1 MAPVTD
7 KLGLSCFRSRSR
19 EIPSP
24 TKHLHTKRS
33 SVGGAPML
41 SASSSNNHSL
51 FSFGRTGPDAV
62 SGPDA
67 VEPEPEHPNQYSFLP
82 EVSFDDFQTSI
93 EESASD
99 DLKLTQFPSPTGEG
113 SILASQGFGEGR
125 MVERPNT
132 FRNGA
137 AARAPAHLG
146 QPQEQQPQSA
156 RPSRIGPVFT
166 RPSASNRQPSI
177 SSTASTMSRGSDVN
191 RDQATIRP
199 KRQNQHPPISNSSFV
214 TKQPRK
220 SVGSG
225 LHDTADYGNG
235 SGVRRRPSLALNNT
249 DRTGI
254 DSTRSSID
262 GNSHYPDTSRNM
274 TASRAA
280 KIKTLSQP
288 PTPRASHANA
298 SADSSILSV
307 DQNKASTAGPRSPRA
322 GKSGASTPGSSRR
335 ISVLPG
341 HPSHHASGLGARTVS
356 PTDAQRMK
364 RRSFM
369 PDAHNNDSQN
379 NLMIL
384 QPPPPPSDRPSSKSP
399 SMLPRK
405 TSTPVSQR
413 TTPDPNRKSYSS
425 GFSVGSIVS
434 NNTVRTS
441 TGSLQPRTQQNTG
454 SRLPAPKS
462 MSSIPS
468 PNDDDED
475 VPPVPAI
482 PKVYESPKDSPA
494 ELSFLDKRKSNLGL
508 DNSSLRS
515 SSTASLSGAP
525 VQEKAKVQRKRSTR
539 KVAQNSGMDLEK
551 RNQPVQSVQPKRNFK
566 SMNLPPL
573 TVGPL
578 STPTV
583 NKIARLQHDQGQTDR
598 KISSPPARQMKTPTT
613 PMTASRS
620 TFFPRRKEV
629 AHYRSTSSV
638 HQNRIAE
645 SPLVAVDT
653 SSSESANETAAKPSV
668 SPYLSSS
675 VPKEGGLEQHFFKRS
690 QTGSEVRE
698 ADEVANNAA
707 AQPKPSGPRAQR
719 QPSVT
724 IPKSSV
730 KSPVQQSSPEDPQ
743 TPSSMSSL
751 RRKLSLSWKRSS
763 SKTEKHADNNTATKH
778 DAMPPPRL
786 PVSATSGNSV
796 SVKASSP
803 SVSAKSSALQLDSA
817 RRKASGASLNSGS
830 IHHGRNR
837 SDVAQGAQT
846 QSTTGRLGRIDSG
859 EAPTVR
865 PTASSSVMQK
875 FLRTKASAAKI
886 QQQQQSEMF
895 TADLDKDDLIAEEE
909 IKKLG
914 SRRKETEIAAKT
926 LDTLRRRATPKERVS
941 SQDAIKIAM
950 LNIYERG
957 EIIDYKDIYFCGT
970 QNAQKVIGDL
980 NSKTPNF
987 GYDDDRGDYTIII
1000 GDHLAYRYEI
1010 VDVLGKG
1017 SFGQVV
1023 RCIDHKTG
1031 VLVAVKIIRNKKRF
1045 HQQALVEVNILQ
1057 KLREWV
1063 SQVERWWISSRVL
1076 TAGDRTLRTGTAW
1089 SISPT
1094 ASTSESTCAYL
1105 PSCWI

>member
-1 MAPVTD
+1 MPHSALLMAPVTD
-7 KLGLSCFRSRSR
+7 KLGFSCFRSRSR

-51 FSFGRTGPDAV
+51 FSFGRTGLDAV
-62 SGPDA
+62 SGPD
-67 VEPEPEHPNQYSFLP
+67 VLDPDPESTNQYGFLP

-99 DLKLTQFPSPTGEG
+99 ELKLTQFPSPTGEG
-113 SILASQGFGEGR
+113 SILASQGFGDSR
-125 MVERPNT
+125 MVERPST
-132 FRNGA
+132 LRNGA
-137 AARAPAHLG
+137 AARAPVHHS
-146 QPQEQQPQSA
+146 QPQEQHTQSP
-156 RPSRIGPVFT
+156 RPRTGPVFS
-166 RPSASNRQPSI
+166 RASASNRQASI
-177 SSTASTMSRGSDVN
+177 SSTTSTMSRSSDAN

-199 KRQNQHPPISNSSFV
+199 KRQNQHPPISSSSFV
-214 TKQPRK
+214 AKQPRK
-220 SVGSG
+220 PVGSG
-225 LHDTADYGNG
+225 MHDSVDYGNG
-235 SGVRRRPSLALNNT
+235 TGVRRRPSLASNV
-249 DRTGI
+249 DRTGA

-262 GNSHYPDTSRNM
+262 ANGHYPDTSRNM

-288 PTPRASHANA
+288 PPARASHAAA
-298 SADSSILSV
+298 STDSSILSV
-307 DQNKASTAGPRSPRA
+307 DQSKASTAGHRSPMA

-335 ISVLPG
+335 MSVLPG
-341 HPSHHASGLGARTVS
+341 HSSHHASGLGARTVS

-369 PDAHNNDSQN
+369 PDPNNNDSQN
-379 NLMIL
+379 TLMIL
-384 QPPPPPSDRPSSKSP
+384 QPPPPPPSDRPSSKSP

-425 GFSVGSIVS
+425 GFSVGSMTS

-441 TGSLQPRTQQNTG
+441 TGSLQPRTQPNTG
-454 SRLPAPKS
+454 SRLPAPKP

-468 PNDDDED
+468 PNDEEED

-482 PKVYESPKDSPA
+482 PKVYESPKESPA
-494 ELSFLDKRKSNLGL
+494 EPTFMDKRKSNLGL

-515 SSTASLSGAP
+515 TSTTSLSGAP
-525 VQEKAKVQRKRSTR
+525 AQEKAKMQRKRSTR
-539 KVAQNSGMDLEK
+539 KAVPNAGAEPEK
-551 RNQPVQSVQPKRNFK
+551 RVQPVQAAQPKRNFK
-566 SMNLPPL
+566 SMTLPPL

-583 NKIARLQHDQGQTDR
+583 NKIARLQTDQSHADR
-598 KISSPPARQMKTPTT
+598 KIGSPPARQMKTPTT

-620 TFFPRRKEV
+620 TFFPRRKEL
-629 AHYRSTSSV
+629 AHYRSTSSI
-638 HQNRIAE
+638 HHNRIVE
-645 SPLVAVDT
+645 SPLIAPDT
-653 SSSESANETAAKPSV
+653 SSSESVNEITRKPSV
-668 SPYLSSS
+668 SPFLSSS
-675 VPKEGGLEQHFFKRS
+675 VPKEGGFEQHFFKRS
-690 QTGSEVRE
+690 QTGNEVRDAE
-698 ADEVANNAA
+698 EVAPTAPP
-707 AQPKPSGPRAQR
+707 QPKPSGPRAPR

-724 IPKSSV
+724 IPKNSV

-763 SKTEKHADNNTATKH
+763 SKTEKHPENNTNTKH

-786 PVSATSGNSV
+786 PVSTTNSSIPAKTTS
-796 SVKASSP
+796 A
-803 SVSAKSSALQLDSA
+803 SVSAKTSSLQLDPS
-817 RRKASGASLNSGS
+817 RRKASTTSLNTGA
-830 IHHGRNR
+830 HHSRNR
-837 SDVAQGAQT
+837 SDVSQGAQG
-846 QSTTGRLGRIDSG
+846 QSTTARLARIDSG
-859 EAPTVR
+859 EVATVR

-875 FLRTKASAAKI
+875 FLRTKASTAKI

-895 TADLDKDDLIAEEE
+895 TADLDKDDLIAEDE

-941 SQDAIKIAM
+941 PQDAIRIAM

-980 NSKTPNF
+980 NSKSPNF
-987 GYDDDRGDYTIII
+987 GYDDDRGDYTIVI

-1063 SQVERWWISSRVL
+1063 SLEIRGPSFFSRTSANDHMVY
-1076 TAGDRTLRTGTAW
+1076 RTPRIGTAW
-1089 SISPT
+1089 
-1094 ASTSESTCAYL
+1094 
-1105 PSCWI
+1105 

>member
-24 TKHLHTKRS
+24 TKRLHTKRS

-67 VEPEPEHPNQYSFLP
+67 VEPESDLSNQYGFLP

-113 SILASQGFGEGR
+113 SILASQGFGDSR

-137 AARAPAHLG
+137 TPRAPAQHG
-146 QPQEQQPQSA
+146 QPQEQQLQSA
-156 RPSRIGPVFT
+156 RPPRTGPVFT
-166 RPSASNRQPSI
+166 RPSVSNRQTSI
-177 SSTASTMSRGSDVN
+177 SSTTSTMSRSSDAN

-214 TKQPRK
+214 PKQSRK
-220 SVGSG
+220 SAGSG
-225 LHDTADYGNG
+225 LHDPADYSNG
-235 SGVRRRPSLALNNT
+235 PGVRRRPSLASNA
-249 DRTGI
+249 DRTGV

-262 GNSHYPDTSRNM
+262 GNNHYPDTSRNM

-288 PTPRASHANA
+288 PPPRASHANT
-298 SADSSILSV
+298 SADSSVLSV

-335 ISVLPG
+335 MSVLPG

-369 PDAHNNDSQN
+369 PDPNNNESQN

-384 QPPPPPSDRPSSKSP
+384 QPPPPQPSDRPSSKSP

-425 GFSVGSIVS
+425 GFSVGSIAS

-441 TGSLQPRTQQNTG
+441 TGSLQPRTQQNPG

-468 PNDDDED
+468 PNDEDED

-494 ELSFLDKRKSNLGL
+494 EMSFLDKRKSNLGL

-539 KVAQNSGMDLEK
+539 KVAPNTGVDPEK
-551 RNQPVQSVQPKRNFK
+551 RPQPVQPMQPVQPVQPVQPKRNFK

-583 NKIARLQHDQGQTDR
+583 NKIARLAHDQGQTDR
-598 KISSPPARQMKTPTT
+598 KISSPPARQTKTPTT

-620 TFFPRRKEV
+620 TFFPRRKEL
-629 AHYRSTSSV
+629 AHYRSTSSI
-638 HQNRIAE
+638 HHNRIVE
-645 SPLVAVDT
+645 SPLIAADT
-653 SSSESANETAAKPSV
+653 SSSESVNETAMKPSV

-675 VPKEGGLEQHFFKRS
+675 VPKDGGLEQHFFKRS
-690 QTGSEVRE
+690 QTGSEIRD
-698 ADEVANNAA
+698 ADDAANNAA

-763 SKTEKHADNNTATKH
+763 SKTEKHADNNTVTKH

-786 PVSATSGNSV
+786 PVSATSGNSM
-796 SVKASSP
+796 SAKASSP
-803 SVSAKSSALQLDSA
+803 SVSAKSSALQLDST
-817 RRKASGASLNSGS
+817 RRKASGTSLNSTT

-837 SDVAQGAQT
+837 SDVSQGTQA
-846 QSTTGRLGRIDSG
+846 QSTTGRLARIDSG

-886 QQQQQSEMF
+886 QQQQNEMF

-941 SQDAIKIAM
+941 PQDAIRIAM
-950 LNIYERG
+950 LNIFERG

-980 NSKTPNF
+980 NSKSPNF

-1063 SQVERWWISSRVL
+1063 S
-1076 TAGDRTLRTGTAW
+1076 TLGEMGHKRDTDN
-1089 SISPT
+1089 IR
-1094 ASTSESTCAYL
+1094 
-1105 PSCWI
+1105 